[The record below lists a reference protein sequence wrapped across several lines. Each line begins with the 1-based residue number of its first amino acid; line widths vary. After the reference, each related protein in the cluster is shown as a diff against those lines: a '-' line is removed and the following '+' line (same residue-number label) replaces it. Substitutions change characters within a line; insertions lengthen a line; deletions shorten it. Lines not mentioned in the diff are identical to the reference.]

1 MQTNFTQEQL
11 KTRALSEANE
21 VLRNCVHC
29 GFCTATCPT
38 YLLLGD
44 ELDSP
49 RGRIYLIKDMLEN
62 DRPATAQ
69 VVKHVDRCLS
79 CLSCMTTCPSG
90 VNYMRLIDTA
100 RVHVATTYKRPLM
113 DRLMR
118 GLLQMVLPYPGR
130 FRLALMA
137 AKPFQMLA
145 PAIVKIPGCSAI
157 AAMLSLAPA
166 SIPPRAS
173 ADEIFPHKTFTGR
186 RGRVALLKG
195 CAQSVLDPGIN
206 AATTRLLNRQG
217 IDVIL
222 PKDEGCCG
230 ALVHHMGAEEKAIAQ
245 AKVNVDAWMAEVDGE
260 GLDAIVI
267 TASGCGTTIKD
278 YAHLLIDEPNY
289 AEKARIIS
297 DLAKDITEYLC
308 QFPSEGS
315 EEKTADKGFDLK
327 VAYHSACSMQHG
339 QKIVSQPKELLG
351 AAGFEVVEVP
361 EGHICCGS
369 AGTYNI
375 LQSEISLQL
384 RDRKV
389 ANIQSVSPDIIATGN
404 IGCMTQIGKGTDIPI
419 VHTIE
424 LLDWAGGGP
433 KPQALSGINEIS
445 T

>member
-1 MQTNFTQEQL
+1 MQTNFTPEQL

-100 RVHVATTYKRPLM
+100 RVHVARTYKRPVM

-130 FRLALMA
+130 FRLALIA
-137 AKPFQMLA
+137 ARPFQILA
-145 PAIVKIPGCSAI
+145 PIIAKVPGGSAM

-166 SIPPRAS
+166 KIPARAS

-186 RGRVALLKG
+186 RARVALLKG

-206 AATTRLLNRQG
+206 EATIRLLNRQG
-217 IDVIL
+217 IDVIM
-222 PKDEGCCG
+222 PKGEGCCG

-245 AKVNVDAWMAEVDGE
+245 AKVNVDAWMAEVEGE
-260 GLDAIVI
+260 GLDAIII

-278 YAHLLIDEPNY
+278 YAHLLIDEPGY
-289 AEKARIIS
+289 AQKARIIS
-297 DLAKDITEYLC
+297 DLAKDVTEYLC
-308 QFPSEGS
+308 QFPPEMA
-315 EEKTADKGFDLK
+315 EKKTADKEVDLK

-339 QKIVSQPKELLG
+339 QKIVSQPKELLR
-351 AAGFEVVEVP
+351 AAGFEVVDVP

-375 LQSEISLQL
+375 LQSEISTQL
-384 RDRKV
+384 RERKV
-389 ANIQSVSPDIIATGN
+389 ANIQSVRPDLIATGN

-419 VHTIE
+419 VHTVE
-424 LLDWAGGGP
+424 LLDWADGGP
-433 KPQALSGINEIS
+433 RPRALRALTSIKS
-445 T
+445 